1 MLNLSDKKLLFEL
14 IAEAIAEESGLA
26 VSAPELQTRIKT
38 IAEAAV
44 VLTRGETL
52 LFHRDPFENALY
64 FKLPNSSRIFR
75 ATAEEC
81 NLCHAFCAHRVL
93 CRLAEKYEHLT
104 KRPPEEL
111 KLDFAE
117 AVFFDPELAPPQKIK
132 LLEMCVAD
140 AGDEVQCLI
149 ENLQPS

>member
-1 MLNLSDKKLLFEL
+1 MLDLSDKKLLFEL
-14 IAEAIAEESGLA
+14 IAEAIAEESRRA
-26 VSAPELQTRIKT
+26 VSAPELQTRINSV
-38 IAEAAV
+38 AEAAV
-44 VLTRGETL
+44 VLTQGETL
-52 LFHRDPFENALY
+52 LFHRQPFENTLY
-64 FKLPNSSRIFR
+64 FKLPNSPLLNR

-81 NLCHAFCAHRVL
+81 NLCRAFCFHRIL

-111 KLDFAE
+111 KIDFAE